1 MERLVR
7 SRVSESTGAGY
18 KEDSL
23 DLVRDFEHIAIHL
36 YKTILDFQIRLLRQ
50 YSGKWAVRYGRE
62 IFKTDDWAAL
72 TKHIQALEIRCTEI
86 ASDLGSTL
94 R

>member
-36 YKTILDFQIRLLRQ
+36 YKTILDFQIRFFATILRKM
-50 YSGKWAVRYGRE
+50 GGPLW
-62 IFKTDDWAAL
+62 T
-72 TKHIQALEIRCTEI
+72 
-86 ASDLGSTL
+86 
-94 R
+94 